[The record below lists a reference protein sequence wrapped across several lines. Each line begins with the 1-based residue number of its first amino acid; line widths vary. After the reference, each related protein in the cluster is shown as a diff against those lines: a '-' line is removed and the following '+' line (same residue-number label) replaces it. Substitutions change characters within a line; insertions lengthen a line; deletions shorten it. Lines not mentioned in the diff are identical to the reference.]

1 MTEMNK
7 YRIRKHIA
15 KYDVAYLMVAFMGG
29 VLLLLALEAKGILS

>member
-15 KYDVAYLMVAFMGG
+15 KYDVAYLMVAFMGTTI
-29 VLLLLALEAKGILS
+29 LLLALEARGIIS